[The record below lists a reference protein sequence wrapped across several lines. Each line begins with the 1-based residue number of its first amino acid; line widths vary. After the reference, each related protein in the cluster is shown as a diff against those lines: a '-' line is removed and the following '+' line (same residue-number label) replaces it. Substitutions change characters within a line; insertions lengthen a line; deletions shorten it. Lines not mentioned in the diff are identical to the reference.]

1 MQNKHFRKIGKE
13 KLGGNMTD
21 EEFFLLNINIA
32 YKIANNYRINYGY
45 EIEDVKQIAL
55 LGLWKAVLTY
65 NGKNAFST
73 YAFRVVQNEINNYLR
88 KKRKREGKNI
98 SLSKEIGE
106 KITIEDTIKDP
117 VDYMEKVEDNIEYE
131 KIIKIRREILSN
143 AEEKQRK
150 TYKYLQLG
158 KTQQEV
164 SKLVKA
170 SQAYVSRTRKRI
182 DGKIAKEY
190 WK

>member
-1 MQNKHFRKIGKE
+1 
-13 KLGGNMTD
+13 MTD
-21 EEFFLLNINIA
+21 EQSFLLNINIA
-32 YKIANNYRINYGY
+32 YKIVNNYRINYGY

-131 KIIKIRREILSN
+131 KITKIRREILSN